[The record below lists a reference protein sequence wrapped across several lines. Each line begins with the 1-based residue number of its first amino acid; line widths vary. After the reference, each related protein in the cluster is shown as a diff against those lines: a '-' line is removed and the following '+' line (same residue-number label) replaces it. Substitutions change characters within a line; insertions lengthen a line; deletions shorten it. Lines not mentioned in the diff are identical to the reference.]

1 MDVRVDPLR
10 RKKQNMKQ
18 QIKKQKDTDLM
29 MSSKR
34 RVTIMI
40 DGDLDKKL
48 RLIQAEKIQKENRS
62 ISFSSVLNEYLR
74 KVLK

>member
-10 RKKQNMKQ
+10 RKTKKMKQ
-18 QIKKQKDTDLM
+18 QIKKQKHTDLM
-29 MSSKR
+29 LSKR

-62 ISFSSVLNEYLR
+62 VSFSSVLNEYLR